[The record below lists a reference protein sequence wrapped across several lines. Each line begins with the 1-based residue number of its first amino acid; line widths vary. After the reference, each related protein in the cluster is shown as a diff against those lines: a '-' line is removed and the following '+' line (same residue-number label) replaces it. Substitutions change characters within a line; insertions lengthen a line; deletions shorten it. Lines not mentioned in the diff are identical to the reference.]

1 MRLPLEHIP
10 VDLPTSTQIF
20 SLLNCTISEKKNKHV
35 YFNINCCCEE
45 IIPSKKKK
53 GKKLWREKWI
63 YLELLW
69 KRVGKIGGEGMKA
82 DMDIV
87 GSFEKVIEWIVVP
100 SDPHDKQVVSK

>member
-53 GKKLWREKWI
+53 GRNYEERNEFTLSCCERE
-63 YLELLW
+63 LVRLA
-69 KRVGKIGGEGMKA
+69 VKA
-82 DMDIV
+82 
-87 GSFEKVIEWIVVP
+87 
-100 SDPHDKQVVSK
+100 